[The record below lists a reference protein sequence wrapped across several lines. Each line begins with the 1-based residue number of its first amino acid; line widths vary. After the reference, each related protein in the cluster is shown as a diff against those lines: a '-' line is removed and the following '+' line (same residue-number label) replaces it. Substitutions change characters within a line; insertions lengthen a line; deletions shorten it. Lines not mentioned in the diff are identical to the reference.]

1 MPKNERFMKKFHFH
15 NLLSPI
21 AYRVGDCHFLGEYSS
36 VWLLFRCI
44 YVARSLQRRKLVIEI
59 TL

>member
-1 MPKNERFMKKFHFH
+1 MSKKGEFMKKFHFR
-15 NLLSPI
+15 NLLTPI
-21 AYRVGDCHFLGEYSS
+21 AYRVGNCHFLGDYSS

-44 YVARSLQRRKLVIEI
+44 YVARSLQRRKLIIEI

>member
-1 MPKNERFMKKFHFH
+1 MKKFHFH
-15 NLLSPI
+15 NLLAPI

-44 YVARSLQRRKLVIEI
+44 YIARSLQRRKLIIEI